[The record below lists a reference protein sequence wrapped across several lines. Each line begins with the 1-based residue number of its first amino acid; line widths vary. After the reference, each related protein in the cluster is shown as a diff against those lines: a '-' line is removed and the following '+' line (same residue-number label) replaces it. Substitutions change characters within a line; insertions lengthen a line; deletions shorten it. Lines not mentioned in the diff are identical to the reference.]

1 MDTIKNKYL
10 KYKFK
15 YMNLKNDVLIGG
27 GDTHNMK
34 LKEPYFTQVSN
45 GIKTIE
51 GRINDEKRQKIK
63 VGDTIAFTSEETGEI
78 VYKSVSSLKSF
89 NKEKTFSDV
98 ITEYNYKLLIPD
110 AENVEEAVKV
120 YTDIPSYVDN
130 ASKYGIL
137 FICLINTP
145 PMM

>member
-63 VGDTIAFTSEETGEI
+63 VGDIIAFTSEQTGEI

-120 YTDIPSYVDN
+120 YTDIPNYVDN

-137 FICLINTP
+137 FIFLRNP
-145 PMM
+145 PSMM

>member
-1 MDTIKNKYL
+1 MDTNKNKYL

-15 YMNLKNDVLIGG
+15 YMNLKNNVLIGG
-27 GDTHNMK
+27 GDIHNMK

-63 VGDTIAFTSEETGEI
+63 EGDTIVFTSEVTGDI

-98 ITEYNYKLLIPD
+98 ITEYNYNLLIPD

-120 YTDIPSYVDN
+120 YTDIPNYVDN
-130 ASKYGIL
+130 ANKYGIL
-137 FICLINTP
+137 FICLRNPP

>member
-15 YMNLKNDVLIGG
+15 YMNLKSNILIGG
-27 GDTHNMK
+27 GDIHKMK

-63 VGDTIAFTSEETGEI
+63 VGDTIEFTSEETGKI

-89 NKEKTFSDV
+89 NKDKTFSDV
-98 ITEYNYKLLIPD
+98 ITEYNYNLLIPD
-110 AENVEEAVKV
+110 AENVEEAIKV

-137 FICLINTP
+137 FICLRNPP

>member
-15 YMNLKNDVLIGG
+15 YMNLKSNILIGG
-27 GDTHNMK
+27 GDIHNMK

-63 VGDTIAFTSEETGEI
+63 VGDIIAFTSEETDEI

-98 ITEYNYKLLIPD
+98 ITEYNYNLLIPD
-110 AENVEEAVKV
+110 ADNVEEAVKV
-120 YTDIPSYVDN
+120 YTEIPSYVDN

-137 FICLINTP
+137 FICLRNPP

>member
-15 YMNLKNDVLIGG
+15 YMNLKSDNLIGG
-27 GDTHNMK
+27 GDSHNMK

-63 VGDTIAFTSEETGEI
+63 EGDTIAFTSEETGEI

-89 NKEKTFSDV
+89 NKEKKFSDV

-137 FICLINTP
+137 FICLRNQP

>member
-63 VGDTIAFTSEETGEI
+63 VGDIIAFTSEQTGEI

-120 YTDIPSYVDN
+120 YTDIPNYVDN

-137 FICLINTP
+137 FICLRNP
-145 PMM
+145 PSMM